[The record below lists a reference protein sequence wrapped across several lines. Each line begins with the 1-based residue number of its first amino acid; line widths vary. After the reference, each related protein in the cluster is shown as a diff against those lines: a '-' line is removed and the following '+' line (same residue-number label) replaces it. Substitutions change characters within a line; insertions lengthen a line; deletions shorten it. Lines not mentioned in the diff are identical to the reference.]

1 MAKIRLG
8 TAHILARPAA
18 SCGSGTAMASVDR
31 MASLTETRPET
42 AGGIR
47 GNPAIAVGMVLG
59 SISSVQCG
67 AALATTLFDRVGPAG
82 TVFLRAA
89 FAALILLTVA
99 RRDVLRLR
107 RSELRDVALFGV
119 TLAAMNFC
127 FYEAIDRLPLGVA
140 VTFEFSGPLAVAV
153 FGSRR
158 RSDLL
163 WAGLAALGIVL
174 LSGDFGGGAIDLAGA
189 LLALLAGAFWGFYI
203 LLSAR
208 VGGRSEGLG
217 GLATAMAISAL
228 LVTPFGIAQGGG
240 ELGSPAV
247 LVVGLGVGLLSSAI
261 PYALEIEALRRLPNA
276 VFGVLMSLEPAV
288 AALVGFV
295 ALSQGLAW
303 IEAVAIGLV
312 VAASAGA
319 LRSAATPAP
328 RDG

>member
-1 MAKIRLG
+1 MVAIRLG
-8 TAHILARPAA
+8 TADILARQAAPCGFGPAL
-18 SCGSGTAMASVDR
+18 ASVAR
-31 MASLTETRPET
+31 IASRTETS
-42 AGGIR
+42 GGIR
-47 GNPAIAVGMVLG
+47 GAPTVALAMVLG

-67 AALATTLFDRVGPAG
+67 AALATTLFGRIGPGGA
-82 TVFLRAA
+82 VFLRAA
-89 FAALILLTVA
+89 FGAAILLAVA
-99 RRDVLRLR
+99 HRDVSRLR
-107 RSELRDVALFGV
+107 RSDLRDIALFGV
-119 TLAAMNFC
+119 TLAAMNLG
-127 FYEAIDRLPLGVA
+127 FYEAIQRLPLGVA
-140 VTFEFSGPLAVAV
+140 VTFEFSGPLAVAI

-158 RSDLL
+158 RRDLL

-174 LSGDFGGGAIDLAGA
+174 LSGDFGGAPIDLLGA
-189 LLALLAGAFWGFYI
+189 LLALGAGACWACYI

-217 GLATAMAISAL
+217 GLAVAMTISAL
-228 LVTPFGIAQGGG
+228 LLSPLGIVEAGA
-240 ELGSPAV
+240 ELGSAGVLAKGLAV
-247 LVVGLGVGLLSSAI
+247 GILSSAF

-295 ALSQGLAW
+295 ALSQGLSW
-303 IEAVAIGLV
+303 SEAVAIALV